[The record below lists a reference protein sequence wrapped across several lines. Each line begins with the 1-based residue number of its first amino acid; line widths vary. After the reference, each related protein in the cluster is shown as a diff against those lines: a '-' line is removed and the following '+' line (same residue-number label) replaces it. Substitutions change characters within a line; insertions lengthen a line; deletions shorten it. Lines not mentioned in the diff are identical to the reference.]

1 MSQVIVIRVYFGKC
15 CHIVAASTE
24 NNQEAEDGDLS
35 EKDTAMKNGQKSR
48 AVYSRVSVRP
58 CLPVVTVLQIMTIQ
72 LEPVADLA
80 KFSKAITRRSEVS
93 IAWNTCTY

>member
-58 CLPVVTVLQIMTIQ
+58 VAYQLFCTIMTIQ

-80 KFSKAITRRSEVS
+80 KPSKAITRRSEVS